1 MLNRLKDKAML
12 CRICIGENPGD
23 LQMLVDGPTDV
34 AAKAKWVS
42 PILDEVL
49 KDACGNDFA

>member
-1 MLNRLKDKAML
+1 MLY
-12 CRICIGENPGD
+12 RICIGENPGD

-49 KDACGNDFA
+49 KDACGNDFG